1 MPLEAELSL
10 LEALLPPPDFELVLL
25 LCFPLVDGI
34 IVSPM
39 IEFRIDLDQP
49 PTTMRVIGS
58 RERSMFDALRQT
70 HQKRPYPIAAET
82 EGRVSD
88 GTRGTFRSGPRVSIS
103 NTKELQW
110 VPVHQRKGA
119 AGTTDQSSRRED
131 HRRTRSAA
139 LAAKDKPD
147 RNRDANGKSNND
159 PEVKKVSDGSK
170 QKSDDRA

>member
-88 GTRGTFRSGPRVSIS
+88 GTRGTFRSGPRVTSSPKERRCRHDGSIFS
-103 NTKELQW
+103 PGGPQENKK
-110 VPVHQRKGA
+110 RG
-119 AGTTDQSSRRED
+119 SMR
-131 HRRTRSAA
+131 
-139 LAAKDKPD
+139 AKDKPD
-147 RNRDANGKSNND
+147 RNRDANGISNND

-170 QKSDDRA
+170 QKSDDRAW